1 MTVSSDEIELFHHL
15 AAQTTAKLE
24 DAATLA
30 LRHQAGPLP
39 GTLEPLVNRTEAA
52 VALIRAAQTI
62 VDRNA

>member
-1 MTVSSDEIELFHHL
+1 MTASADEIELFHHL
-15 AAQTTAKLE
+15 AAQATAELE

-30 LRHQAGPLP
+30 LRHQTGPLP
-39 GTLEPLVNRTEAA
+39 RTLDPLLDRTEAA